1 MKVHLIQ
8 NNSKYIKCEL
18 CKRRNSKNI
27 SIRVNKSGIV
37 KVTLPYYIPY
47 IAAKNFI
54 NKNIDWIEK
63 KLTLFNLQKNT
74 YYYLGEN
81 IRLIKKNQTD
91 IKGFNYNFYDN
102 NLIVETDNHYYSE
115 EDLFFEW
122 LKARANAY
130 IPNKV
135 DEFSRKY
142 GFNYNKVT
150 IKNLTSRWGSC
161 SNKKNLSFNL
171 KLMYF
176 KHEVIDYVVV
186 HELCHLKEMN
196 HSKKFWELVEEI
208 IPNHKEYRKTLNKLY
223 HS

>member
-8 NNSKYIKCEL
+8 NNGKNIKCEL

-37 KVTLPYYIPY
+37 KVSLPYYTPY

-74 YYYLGEN
+74 YYYLGKN
-81 IRLIKKNQTD
+81 IRLIKINQAN
-91 IKGFNYNFYDN
+91 IKGFNYNFNDN
-102 NLIVETDNHYYSE
+102 SLVIETNNNFYSE
-115 EDLFFEW
+115 EDLFFKW
-122 LKARANAY
+122 LREKANEY
-130 IPNKV
+130 IPHRV
-135 DEFSRKY
+135 YEFSRKY
-142 GFNYNKVT
+142 GFDYNKVS

-196 HSKKFWELVEEI
+196 HSNKFWELVEKI
-208 IPNHKEYRKTLNKLY
+208 IPNHKEYRKTLNKLH